1 MQVID
6 LYRYSKNPIKVW
18 IFQISILWFLLN
30 FASLKKN
37 NWHDMIKYYGIILFF
52 ANLENTLR
60 NQIIVSL
67 RHSNLERFGNWGSLF
82 CVKSLPWS
90 GCDLYCP
97 WQRLCTNS
105 GAHLGIRIYCSS
117 NSLLASQIHYS
128 EQGGPNRYKSINQKV
143 WSTKAKAICKLM
155 DVETSSKSI
164 PTAKIL

>member
-1 MQVID
+1 MTWSNIMV
-6 LYRYSKNPIKVW
+6 L
-18 IFQISILWFLLN
+18 
-30 FASLKKN
+30 
-37 NWHDMIKYYGIILFF
+37 LFF

-105 GAHLGIRIYCSS
+105 GAIWASGSMAAQILSWLPKFTIQNKEAQIDI
-117 NSLLASQIHYS
+117 NLLIKRFGVQKQRLFVNWWMLKLH
-128 EQGGPNRYKSINQKV
+128 QKV
-143 WSTKAKAICKLM
+143 YLLLKFYK
-155 DVETSSKSI
+155 
-164 PTAKIL
+164 